1 MFQFPGFA
9 PYKNTVPGLQP
20 GGLPHSD
27 TPGSSPVCGSPG
39 FFAAYRVLPRLPKPR
54 HPPCALTSLSL
65 SESFLIREIVNL
77 LYYYNLLISIYYTL
91 PRCNLSVL
99 SKICDLLQGSQP
111 PRSPFQGDGR
121 RLAARRHGRPGGNL
135 SKIGGAVYG
144 GTGPYITKIE
154 DQHRVSHLASRASSC
169 REQTPKRRCSS
180 HTFRYG
186 YLVTT

>member
-9 PYKNTVPGLQP
+9 PYINTVPGLQP

-39 FFAAYRVLPRLPKPR
+39 IFAAYRVLPRLPKPR

-77 LYYYNLLISIYYTL
+77 LYHYNLLISIYYTL
-91 PRCNLSVL
+91 PRCNLSEL
-99 SKICDLLQGSQP
+99 SMIS
-111 PRSPFQGDGR
+111 RPFADG
-121 RLAARRHGRPGGNL
+121 L
-135 SKIGGAVYG
+135 
-144 GTGPYITKIE
+144 PYVTKIE
-154 DQHRVSHLASRASSC
+154 DQHKASHLASRASRC